1 MCRAVV
7 RSQAQDRGGCA
18 LSELDAEFPRP
29 PAVDGVEIVR
39 ELLVE
44 GCLLRRKQGAQ
55 GVMRRFRNRGFHRR
69 VARRGGKPGEA
80 LISARDRADRV
91 EDGDVYDRHR
101 AARAGRAELLAEDA
115 RFSIRH
121 WRVIE
126 AARVDRDFVPV
137 PDHSPRG
144 RIMARSPGRA
154 LRVGIVAVERSQRVF
169 HAIAKSLRLRPG
181 RKQNAGND
189 KRSGADAGEASDKPM
204 IAGGGRIHGRAFRTY
219 EDQSALYGF
228 RRAEFIRPRRFMVR
242 RVRINSHLRPSGNCA
257 TAA

>member
-1 MCRAVV
+1 MR
-7 RSQAQDRGGCA
+7 
-18 LSELDAEFPRP
+18 
-29 PAVDGVEIVR
+29 
-39 ELLVE
+39 
-44 GCLLRRKQGAQ
+44 CL
-55 GVMRRFRNRGFHRR
+55 RNRGFHRR
-69 VARRGGKPGEA
+69 VARRGGKPGVA

-144 RIMARSPGRA
+144 RIVARSAGRA
-154 LRVGIVAVERSQRVF
+154 LRVWIVAVERSQRVF

-219 EDQSALYGF
+219 EDQSAQYGF
-228 RRAEFIRPRRFMVR
+228 VGPNSCGRAGSWCAACELVAPTTFGQLRYRRMTESVAVLVTP
-242 RVRINSHLRPSGNCA
+242 A
-257 TAA
+257 